1 MKQAVLFFSMLTL
14 IVLSS
19 CEKVI
24 DIDLNSE
31 DPKVVIEAYFY
42 EGDSTH
48 TVTIT
53 KTLNFDETQAFPQV
67 NNATVTISDN
77 LGNTAA
83 FISNGDG
90 TYTLNNFP
98 GIGGRTYTLTVLVDG
113 KTYTAQSVMAQPV
126 IMDDLLVDLIPF
138 GQDTFKTVV
147 PVFQDPGGI
156 ANYYSYH
163 VFQNGIRRGDINLQD
178 DQFIDGNI
186 SLQPLF
192 LSELNLGD
200 TIRVD
205 MFGIDKPIWQ
215 YFNQLEV
222 NTTSGTTP
230 ANPVSNF
237 SGGCMGF
244 FSARTI
250 NSKTIVY
257 Q

>member
-1 MKQAVLFFSMLTL
+1 MKRAVLFFSMLTL

-215 YFNQLEV
+215 YFNQLQV

>member
-163 VFQNGIRRGDINLQD
+163 VFQNGIRRGSIRLQD